1 MKWRNC
7 KEKEVHNARSPMD
20 ELMAQGLAQEEEE
33 PARNRADAKTKRLP
47 TSQKSVKDTWKGRNG
62 GAANPC
68 ENCIEAAALV
78 WNLTT
83 NTEDINFSLHVG

>member
-33 PARNRADAKTKRLP
+33 PARNRTDAKTKRSP
-47 TSQKSVKDTWKGRNG
+47 TSQKSIKDTWKGLNG
-62 GAANPC
+62 GAAN
-68 ENCIEAAALV
+68 
-78 WNLTT
+78 
-83 NTEDINFSLHVG
+83 DSLKSLWKLYRGCGAGLKCDD